1 MIGTWVKQYRA
12 GYWFVVDIKPKFADS
27 DYSGD
32 ETSWKKGDRIGSW
45 ALLKKG
51 FTGKMRFS
59 MDSDYCDSAWL
70 KPVSE
75 EEQFAIDHFFSEHPE
90 QKAKFESF
98 PYSPHPGIVNMW
110 IILPLESESRFRHSL
125 NELSPRFSVKEVS
138 TLMEANHAA
147 ISVPGEANY
156 LLNLS
161 FLPWELTEEFDP
173 LFNGFELEPVL

>member
-1 MIGTWVKQYRA
+1 
-12 GYWFVVDIKPKFADS
+12 
-27 DYSGD
+27 
-32 ETSWKKGDRIGSW
+32 
-45 ALLKKG
+45 
-51 FTGKMRFS
+51 
-59 MDSDYCDSAWL
+59 
-70 KPVSE
+70 
-75 EEQFAIDHFFSEHPE
+75 
-90 QKAKFESF
+90 
-98 PYSPHPGIVNMW
+98 MW